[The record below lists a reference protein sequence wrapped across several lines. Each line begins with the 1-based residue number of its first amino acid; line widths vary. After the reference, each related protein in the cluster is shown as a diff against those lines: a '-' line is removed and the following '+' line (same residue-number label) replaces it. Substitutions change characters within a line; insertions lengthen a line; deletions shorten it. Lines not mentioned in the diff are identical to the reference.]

1 MEWKNR
7 RTVLQTNGESKNAS
21 TGETVKYTYVTELTP
36 EDNGQ
41 IFTCQTYFDQPK
53 PGTVQDKEAD
63 NIPTTDN
70 VLTKYTSPQ
79 LTVYCKCGL
88 HHIWH

>member
-1 MEWKNR
+1 MEWKNG
-7 RTVLQTNGESKNAS
+7 RTVLQANGESKDES
-21 TGETVKYTYVTELTP
+21 TGKTVKYTYVTKLTP

-41 IFTCQTYFDQPK
+41 IFTCRTYFDQPK

-79 LTVYCKCGL
+79 LTFYCKYGL
-88 HHIWH
+88 HHICH